1 MGYGEEGSVEVEVIR
16 YPNEDDW
23 SRCLFLARITQG
35 SEKFAVPSES
45 WRRKLI
51 ASEHSPA
58 RTLMFTIALWNV
70 PYFVSVHLVRHK
82 FGVEHYV
89 KSQRSNPD
97 RASVR
102 QDAPVNHVMDLNLQ
116 ALMNMARKRLCFHAD
131 PVTRR
136 TMEAVK
142 AAVCACDPIY
152 RDFLNPD
159 CVYRGGCYEFT
170 SCGYYERRLA
180 EKARERGS

>member
-1 MGYGEEGSVEVEVIR
+1 MVTSAVTAKANAKIKVTQLKESKGKVKKVEVIR
-16 YPNEDDW
+16 YPNGDDW

-82 FGVEHYV
+82 FGVEH
-89 KSQRSNPD
+89 
-97 RASVR
+97 
-102 QDAPVNHVMDLNLQ
+102 
-116 ALMNMARKRLCFHAD
+116 
-131 PVTRR
+131 
-136 TMEAVK
+136 
-142 AAVCACDPIY
+142 
-152 RDFLNPD
+152 
-159 CVYRGGCYEFT
+159 
-170 SCGYYERRLA
+170 
-180 EKARERGS
+180 

>member
-1 MGYGEEGSVEVEVIR
+1 MEIEIIR
-16 YPNEDDW
+16 YPGEDDW

-35 SEKFAVPSES
+35 SEKFTIPSVA

-58 RTLMFTIALWNV
+58 RTLPFTIALWGV

-82 FGVEHYV
+82 FGIEQYV

-97 RASVR
+97 RAAVR
-102 QDAPVNHVMDLNLQ
+102 QDAPVNHVMDMNLQ
-116 ALMNMARKRLCFHAD
+116 ALVNMARKRLCFKAD
-131 PVTRR
+131 PVTRK

-142 AAVCACDPIY
+142 AAVCAADPVY
-152 RDFLNPD
+152 RDFLVPD
-159 CVYRGGCYEFT
+159 CVYRGGCHEFT
-170 SCGYYERRLA
+170 SCGYYEKRLA
-180 EKARERGS
+180 EASGKRDDERAE